1 MKKQF
6 IALSAVEQD
15 AVKAFAQILVYL
27 SYMRSESE
35 LPRSAEKSLGSLL
48 SRAEPFL
55 TRFKIRKP
63 LFTRIV
69 KGMIDGEYPEEDIAD
84 FIKIMRAKKD
94 GIHRETDIDT
104 HFYKLIQDCNSYIAR
119 GTESAMNRIAK
130 AVSHFNNPNLSRM
143 FLTEVDDQGDIETQ
157 LRKLVKRMTR
167 TDGMEIDADQ
177 RKKLKEK
184 KPELLKQYNKLRRE
198 LNAVPK
204 NFITSFIRQTG
215 KALVPVHE
223 VIAALKKAGIKHH
236 SIPSGYRGFIDDHL
250 VYYTEAKL
258 KLNGTPAGDV
268 LMNPNYDAKKDD
280 SYVCQA
286 KAPMAK
292 DYSRIYTVKFK
303 AANTKKKFNVVGDL
317 SNKVSSIRSKWLADL
332 RKGTGDRRA
341 ILAMC
346 CELVYL
352 TSARIGSTNGNTAG
366 EKTYG
371 LTSLT
376 VGHYKKRGDARLL
389 EYKGKKA
396 QIQKHLIPSKPL
408 SSKLCVEYLDEMVI
422 GKKRVDRLITFNGR
436 PIAAKAINEY
446 LKTLGVPAG
455 VTIHKF
461 RTLRGTVLA
470 RKAIDRSP
478 FKNRKT
484 QPTQKQVNDW
494 LKKNL
499 EKVAKELGHFNNG
512 KLTVNTAIQNY
523 IDPSLLEEFYEAAG
537 VRPLAVIERSI
548 KLAKGNV

>member
-1 MKKQF
+1 MKKF
-6 IALSAVEQD
+6 LISLSAVEQD
-15 AVKAFAQILVYL
+15 AVKAFAQIMVYL
-27 SYMRSESE
+27 AYMRSESE
-35 LPRSAEKSLGSLL
+35 LPRSAEKSLASLG

-63 LFTRIV
+63 LFQRIV
-69 KGMIDGEYPEEDIAD
+69 DSMADGNYPESDLVD
-84 FIKIMRAKKD
+84 LSKILRGKKD
-94 GIHRETDIDT
+94 IIHRETDIDT
-104 HFYKLIQDCNSYIAR
+104 HFFKLIYDCTSYVAR
-119 GTESAMNRIAK
+119 GTESAMARISK
-130 AVSHFNNPNLSRM
+130 AVSHFHNPNLSRM
-143 FLTEVDDQGDIETQ
+143 FLTEVDDQGDIETKLQ
-157 LRKLVKRMTR
+157 KLVKRMTR
-167 TDGMEIDADQ
+167 KDGMEIDADQ

-204 NFITSFIRQTG
+204 NFITSYIRQTG
-215 KALVPVHE
+215 DRLVPVHD
-223 VIAALKKAGIKHH
+223 VVSQLKKAGIKHH
-236 SIPSGYRGFIDDHL
+236 SIPKGYKGFIDDHM

-258 KLNGTPAGDV
+258 KLNGTPAGEV
-268 LMNPNYDAKKDD
+268 LMNPNYDPKKDNG
-280 SYVCQA
+280 YVCQA

-303 AANTKKKFNVVGDL
+303 AANTQKKFNTVGTLAD
-317 SNKVSSIRSKWLADL
+317 KVSSIRSKWLSDL
-332 RKGTGDRRA
+332 RKGTTERNA
-341 ILAMC
+341 VLAMC

-352 TSARIGSTNGNTAG
+352 TSARVGSTNGKTAG

-376 VGHYKKRGDARLL
+376 VGHYKKRGNDRLL

-396 QIQKHLIPSKPL
+396 QIQKHVIPSKPL
-408 SSKLCVEYLDEMVI
+408 SAKLCVEYLDEMVQ
-422 GKKRVDRLITFNGR
+422 GKKRVDRLITFRGR
-436 PIAAKAINEY
+436 PIAAKAINDY
-446 LKTLGVPAG
+446 LRTLGVPAG

-470 RKAIDRSP
+470 RKTIDRSP
-478 FKNRKT
+478 FKNRSKA
-484 QPTQKQVNDW
+484 PTQKQVNDW

-523 IDPSLLEEFYEAAG
+523 IDPAVLEEFYETAG